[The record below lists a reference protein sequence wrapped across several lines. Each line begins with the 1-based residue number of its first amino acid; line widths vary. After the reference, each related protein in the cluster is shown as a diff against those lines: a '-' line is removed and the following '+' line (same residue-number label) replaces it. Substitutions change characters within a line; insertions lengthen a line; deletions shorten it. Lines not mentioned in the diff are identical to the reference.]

1 MDIYHTEVLQRL
13 DISGLI
19 KLLFKGYGH
28 KLLGI
33 VRDIDSG
40 EMISSLPWLTKI
52 DTEYKAL
59 DLPLS
64 SWDFKKEEKLQA
76 LMKKEHNNID
86 LSYDDEGKPI
96 VKEMD
101 ESNYSKELKAL
112 ILEKKR
118 ILKDKYE
125 EINIPRTD
133 VRYET
138 KNGRL
143 ELVHVEKKRET
154 LKQILDKEDISIS

>member
-13 DISGLI
+13 NVSGLI
-19 KLLFKGYGH
+19 KLLFEGHGH

-33 VRDIDSG
+33 TRDVHTG
-40 EMISSLPWLTKI
+40 EALAKHTWLYKI
-52 DTEYKAL
+52 DAEYKAL

-64 SWDFKKEEKLQA
+64 SWGFKKEEKLYS
-76 LMKKEHNNID
+76 LLKKENNDVDLTFDHN
-86 LSYDDEGKPI
+86 GKPI

-101 ESNYSKELKAL
+101 ESSYSKELKAL

-143 ELVHVEKKRET
+143 ELVKIEKNET
-154 LKQILDKEDISIS
+154 LKDILINENIEV